1 LNIHSNKVALSISA
15 KQALCAAFR
24 QFHKLFIFALLSSF
38 AGAANS
44 STVHKC
50 LQPDGHYEFTD
61 KKCVAPEPTFPQE
74 QAVSAVVSA
83 SSEVKHTDAP
93 ASAVV
98 AQPHATLPVH
108 SPQEALPKQTSP
120 TNSTNVPSLPAN
132 SAKPNT

>member
-61 KKCVAPEPTFPQE
+61 KKCVANEPALPQSIPASE
-74 QAVSAVVSA
+74 VIVPSSA
-83 SSEVKHTDAP
+83 VKHTDEP
-93 ASAVV
+93 ASAVA
-98 AQPHATLPVH
+98 AQPHATLPAQ
-108 SPQEALPKQTSP
+108 SPQKTPPKQTPP
-120 TNSTNVPSLPAN
+120 TNGTTAPSLPAN